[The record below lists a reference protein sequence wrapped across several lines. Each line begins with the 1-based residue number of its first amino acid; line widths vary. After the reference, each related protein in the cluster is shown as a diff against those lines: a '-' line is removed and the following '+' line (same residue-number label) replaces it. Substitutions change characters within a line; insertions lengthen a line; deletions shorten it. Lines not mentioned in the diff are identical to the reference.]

1 LEVQFYPNLSFDG
14 LYDALLARQ
23 VDVVISAV
31 VVDLERSADFAFST
45 PYFDAGQV
53 FVVSANGADIDEM
66 KDLTGRALAVELGSD
81 GDTIARR
88 WARRLDGT
96 SLLHTDSASATLAAV
111 AGGHAHAA
119 LIDRATALVAL
130 KEYADVGLYISG
142 APVTSE
148 QYAAV
153 TLKES
158 SVLLDALDAALAGM
172 HRDGTLL
179 ELEKRWLGP

>member
-1 LEVQFYPNLSFDG
+1 LEVQFFPNLSFDG
-14 LYDALLARQ
+14 LYDALTARQ

-31 VVDLERSADFAFST
+31 VVDLERSADFAYST

-53 FVVSANGADIDEM
+53 FVVSTNGAEIDEI

-88 WARRLDGT
+88 WARRLDGM
-96 SLLHTDSASATLAAV
+96 SLLHTDSARDTLAAV
-111 AGGHAHAA
+111 ADGRAHAA
-119 LIDRATALVAL
+119 LTDRATALMAL
-130 KEYADVGLYISG
+130 QEYRDTGLYISG
-142 APVTSE
+142 DPVTGE

-158 SVLLDALDAALAGM
+158 DVLLGALDEALADM
-172 HRDGTLL
+172 QRKGTLL